1 MNKRNRDNDTMR
13 IFLAKEVAELV
24 ITRYPHLSLY
34 DVKSAMMSAEEFILN
49 SFHRRPEDVAD
60 GKDDFLSE

>member
-1 MNKRNRDNDTMR
+1 MHKRNRDNDTMR

-34 DVKSAMMSAEEFILN
+34 DVKGAMMSAEEFILN
-49 SFHRRPEDVAD
+49 SFHRHHEEAAD
-60 GKDDFLSE
+60 GKDDPLSE

>member
-1 MNKRNRDNDTMR
+1 MHNRNRDNDTAR

-34 DVKSAMMSAEEFILN
+34 DVKGALMSAEEFILN
-49 SFHRRPEDVAD
+49 SCHRHQEEAAD
-60 GKDDFLSE
+60 GKDDPLSE